1 MGSWKWILIRIPL
14 IFFAVFT
21 FSKWMLW
28 NFYGTKAVLFLLK
41 GPYPLLRQFGSWAI
55 WGCVCLFRGVFFSEE
70 AFAFAI
76 LWTGTSCCM
85 LAVCARLLCMHSWS
99 CVCMLALYTGLLH
112 IQTYCVCMVTVYV
125 WMLCMHNYY
134 VCTLA
139 MHARLKLSTYACL
152 KLCTHAWG
160 WGIPGPIP
168 LFPVVWGRSTG
179 QGCTSTQ
186 KVSMHRRCGCYT
198 V

>member
-14 IFFAVFT
+14 IFLQYLHFQNGCYEIFMVPKQCYFYLRGHTHFLGSLGAGLFGAVC
-21 FSKWMLW
+21 
-28 NFYGTKAVLFLLK
+28 A
-41 GPYPLLRQFGSWAI
+41 
-55 WGCVCLFRGVFFSEE
+55 FSEE
-70 AFAFAI
+70 CSFQRRLLLLQFSGQ
-76 LWTGTSCCM
+76 GTSCCM
-85 LAVCARLLCMHSWS
+85 LAACARLLCMHSWS

-112 IQTYCVCMVTVYV
+112 IQAYCVCIVTVYV
-125 WMLCMHNYY
+125 QMLCLYNYY

-139 MHARLKLSTYACL
+139 MHARL

-168 LFPVVWGRSTG
+168 SFPVAWGRSTG

-186 KVSMHRRCGCYT
+186 KVSMHCRCGCYT